1 MKISNVEKNLKDSSN
16 TKTKDK
22 KLIIYKISK

>member
-1 MKISNVEKNLKDSSN
+1 MKTFNVARNLKDSSN

-22 KLIIYKISK
+22 KPIICKINK